1 MREKM
6 KAYDV
11 DDLKRKIKDFPF
23 VELIS
28 RPTPL
33 YLLEKLGKE
42 AEGRKVLIKRDDLT
56 GLAFGGNKSRK
67 LEFILADA
75 LKKGAD
81 TVVTWGALQ
90 SNWCLQ
96 LAASASKVGLR
107 PVLLLFK
114 SYDVPAIYEGNVFLE
129 FLLDARI
136 EIKESEEK
144 GKSVNQ
150 DKALELLEELAA
162 RERAKGHRPYLVP
175 VGGSTRGGHLDKPLG
190 ALSYFQ
196 AMLEIY
202 EQTVRL
208 PAPPD
213 YVVIAS
219 GSGGTQAG
227 LIVGAK
233 ALGLKTKVVGICVSD
248 KKEEFLPVVKQIA
261 FDLVNTLDL
270 EVEID
275 NEDFILFDDYLGAG
289 YGLITAEIAQTIRNI
304 FKKEALILD
313 PVYTAKAMLG
323 LIDLVKRNYFSSND
337 RILFVHTGGTPA
349 LFAFKDYLL
358 SCLPAH

>member
-1 MREKM
+1 M
-6 KAYDV
+6 KAYRL
-11 DDLKRKIKDFPF
+11 DDLKRKIKDFPSI
-23 VELIS
+23 ELIC

-33 YLLEKLGKE
+33 YPLANLNQQTE
-42 AEGRKVLIKRDDLT
+42 AAKILIKRDDLT

-81 TVVTWGALQ
+81 TIITWGALQ

-96 LAASASKVGLR
+96 LAAAARKVGLR

-114 SYDVPAIYEGNVFLE
+114 SYDVPAFYEGNVFLE
-129 FLLDARI
+129 FLLDAQI
-136 EIKESEEK
+136 KIKESEER

-150 DKALELLEELAA
+150 DKALALLEELAA
-162 RERAKGHRPYLVP
+162 RERAEGHRPYLVP
-175 VGGSTRGGHLDKPLG
+175 VGGSTCGGHLDKPLG

-202 EQTVRL
+202 EQTVSR

-213 YVVIAS
+213 YIVIAS

-233 ALGLKTKVVGICVSD
+233 ALGLKTRVVGICVSD

-261 FDLVNTLDL
+261 FDLVKMLELEIQLDS
-270 EVEID
+270 
-275 NEDFILFDDYLGAG
+275 EDFILFDDYLGAG
-289 YGLITAEIAQTIRNI
+289 YGLITAEIAGTIRNL
-304 FKKEALILD
+304 FKTEALILD

-323 LIDLVKRNYFSSND
+323 LIDLVKRNYFLSKD
-337 RILFVHTGGTPA
+337 RVLFVHTGGTPA

-358 SCLPAH
+358 SHLSARQ

>member
-1 MREKM
+1 M
-6 KAYDV
+6 KEYRLEA
-11 DDLKRKIKDFPF
+11 LKRKIKEFPF
-23 VELIS
+23 IELIC

-33 YLLEKLGKE
+33 YPLEKLNQQARGTKI
-42 AEGRKVLIKRDDLT
+42 LIKRDDLT

-81 TVVTWGALQ
+81 TIITWGAMQ

-96 LAASASKVGLR
+96 LAAAARKFGLR

-129 FLLDARI
+129 YLLDAQI
-136 EIKESEEK
+136 EIKESEER
-144 GKSVNQ
+144 GKSVNH

-162 RERAKGHRPYLVP
+162 RERAEGYRPYLVP
-175 VGGSTRGGHLDKPLG
+175 VGGSTCGGHLDKPLG

-202 EQTVRL
+202 EQAAAVSAL
-208 PAPPD
+208 PD

-227 LIVGAK
+227 LLVGAK

-261 FDLVNTLDL
+261 FDLVKML
-270 EVEID
+270 ELEIQLD
-275 NEDFILFDDYLGAG
+275 NEDFILFDNYLGAG
-289 YGLITAEIAQTIRNI
+289 YGLITAEIAGTIRNL
-304 FKKEALILD
+304 FKTEAVLLD

-323 LIDLVKRNYFSSND
+323 LIDLLKRNYFRSND

-358 SCLPAH
+358 SQLSAGQ